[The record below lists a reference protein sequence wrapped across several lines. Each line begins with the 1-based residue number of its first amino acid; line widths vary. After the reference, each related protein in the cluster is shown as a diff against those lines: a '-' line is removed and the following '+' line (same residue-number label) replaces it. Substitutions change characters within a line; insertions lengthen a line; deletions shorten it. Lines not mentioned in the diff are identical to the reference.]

1 MQPRIVALKLEEEG
15 RSLLSGV
22 KLFDPNGNGGQ
33 RQEEEQEQESLLQKT
48 VSSQH
53 QHFSCKL
60 IIGFAF
66 DSINRGENLLT
77 ESITNHPS

>member
-15 RSLLSGV
+15 QSLLSGV

-33 RQEEEQEQESLLQKT
+33 RQQEEQESLLQKT

-66 DSINRGENLLT
+66 DGINQ
-77 ESITNHPS
+77 

>member
-33 RQEEEQEQESLLQKT
+33 LQQEEQESLLQKT